1 MQRKSLE
8 LVEKIICEKSKDRLI
23 DLTLKADNEEEF
35 GKIVK
40 GALNYFYENIALSS
54 LDLGVKSGKILDLGT
69 QFGLCGLAIA
79 KQEYPFEIISLQD
92 SKNAIRI
99 GKKFAEN
106 DLVEEKIEWV
116 NGKISEI
123 PFRDRSLDLII
134 SAFDLHHWENPI
146 DVFNEINRVL
156 KRNGAFLICD
166 FRRDVLKPIAPI
178 LKAISYLTEQN
189 AIYKELK
196 HSFACSYTKS
206 EIEKIIPLSSL
217 KGSIIEK
224 DLQFIYIKKERPVKR
239 RILVKFANP

>member
-1 MQRKSLE
+1 MVK
-8 LVEKIICEKSKDRLI
+8 KIICEKSKDRLI

-40 GALNYFYENIALSS
+40 GALNYFYENIAFSS

-123 PFRDRSLDLII
+123 PFRD
-134 SAFDLHHWENPI
+134 
-146 DVFNEINRVL
+146 
-156 KRNGAFLICD
+156 
-166 FRRDVLKPIAPI
+166 
-178 LKAISYLTEQN
+178 
-189 AIYKELK
+189 
-196 HSFACSYTKS
+196 
-206 EIEKIIPLSSL
+206 
-217 KGSIIEK
+217 
-224 DLQFIYIKKERPVKR
+224 
-239 RILVKFANP
+239 